1 MIRRNLGQ
9 VREQLTAVCGQTG
22 IPVAD
27 DKFPGIL
34 NNAIQELANEGDWPG
49 VVDRWH
55 FVFDQVTAEVCLPSF
70 LERLI
75 DVTVDDVPLEI
86 RSPWYEFVQYG
97 PGIQREADELRTNRR
112 SWVSVVMDRG
122 EQPVLHQLPRVGG
135 PWTLSIQADEDEAE
149 GAGMNVQGLDEN
161 GLWIRTQQITDGTSG
176 DWINGVDFTIGT
188 SGDSSSQQFS
198 EVQAV
203 SLTPSTRNGYVHLY
217 ATNGTDTI
225 ELSNYRYD
233 ETNPVYRKYHIPQLY
248 ARDTS
253 TNDSRIRP
261 RVILARCRRRFVP
274 VAADND
280 ELMIG
285 NVLALGEMIIAQ
297 WYRGVPDL
305 EQYGAHKS
313 QAVDIMRKEAMAYM
327 GKSRTPSLTFS
338 RGFPMA
344 STGLP
349 LR

>member
-9 VREQLTAVCGQTG
+9 VRTQLAAVCGQTG
-22 IPVAD
+22 IPVTDAL
-27 DKFPGIL
+27 FPGIV

-70 LERLI
+70 LERLME
-75 DVTVDDVPLEI
+75 VTVDDVPLEI

-97 PGIQREADELRTNRR
+97 PGIQREADEWRTGRV

-122 EQPVLHQLPRVGG
+122 EQPVLHQLPRIGG
-135 PWTLSIQADEDEAE
+135 PWTLSVQSTENEADVT
-149 GAGMNVQGLDEN
+149 MNVQGLDPD

-188 SGDSSSQQFS
+188 SADTSAQEFS
-198 EVQAV
+198 EITGV
-203 SLTPSTRNGYVHLY
+203 SITPTPRNGYIQLT
-217 ATNGTDTI
+217 ATNGTDTL

-233 ETNPVYRKYHIPQLY
+233 ESNPSYRRYHIPQLY
-248 ARDTS
+248 ASDTYANN
-253 TNDSRIRP
+253 TNIKPRI
-261 RVILARCRRRFVP
+261 ILARCRRRFVP

-297 WYRGVPDL
+297 WYRNAPDL
-305 EQYGAHKS
+305 EQYAAHKS
-313 QAVDIMRKEAMAYM
+313 QAVDIMRKESMAYM
-327 GKSRTPSLTFS
+327 GKSRVPSLTFS
-338 RGFPMA
+338 RGFPIA
-344 STGLP
+344 SSGLA